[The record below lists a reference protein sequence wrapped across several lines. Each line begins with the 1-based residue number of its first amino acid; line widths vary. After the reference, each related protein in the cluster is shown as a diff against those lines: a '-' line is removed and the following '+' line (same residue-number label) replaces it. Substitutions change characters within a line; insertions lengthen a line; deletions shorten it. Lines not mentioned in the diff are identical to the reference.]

1 MAEFALPTERLVL
14 RGWRDADVPHLHA
27 ICTDPRV
34 MEFLGP
40 AQSRAEVEG
49 AIARQRAFQAARGH
63 CFWAVER
70 VSDGAMIGFCGVKP
84 GPEGTPLD
92 GRLEIGWRLA
102 ADAWGQGYAREAA
115 QASLAFAFANLPD
128 PRVWAMTVLANS
140 RSWGLMER
148 LGMARDPALD
158 FDHPALPVDSPLRA
172 HIVYSIA
179 RG

>member
-1 MAEFALPTERLVL
+1 MAEFALPTGRLVL
-14 RGWRDADVPHLHA
+14 RGWREADGPRLHA

-40 AQSRAEVEG
+40 PQSRAEVEG

-63 CFWAVER
+63 CLWAVER
-70 VSDGAMIGFCGVKP
+70 VSDGAMIGFCGIKP

-115 QASLAFAFANLPD
+115 QASLAFAFATLPD

-148 LGMARDPALD
+148 LGMARHADLD
-158 FDHPALPVDSPLRA
+158 FDHPALPVDSPLRP